1 MKISM
6 KSFVFAAAV
15 LLFSMSNSFAA
26 VDMYLKIIDA
36 SGKSQI
42 VQVKCPDGSCAMTVS
57 GLAPGKCTILLCDQ
71 QGRLMKAKEKANRCK
86 CTCNIT
92 YYSSD
97 VKSPRDLATGQAS
110 GKIASTTTT
119 EVSSASAP
127 RDVAT
132 GHASGKRQH
141 VPIMISKVVDDTER
155 TFVASGDVDGDSI
168 TFQKIEWTWSD
179 GSKSAM
185 DDWSTN

>member
-1 MKISM
+1 M
-6 KSFVFAAAV
+6 
-15 LLFSMSNSFAA
+15 LLFCISNSFAA

-42 VQVKCPDGSCAMTVS
+42 VKVKCPDGSCATTIT
-57 GLAPGKCTILLCDQ
+57 GIAPGKCTILLCDQ

-86 CTCNIT
+86 CTCSIS
-92 YYSSD
+92 YQSD

-110 GKIASTTTT
+110 GKIASSTTS
-119 EVSSASAP
+119 EVSSVSSP
-127 RDVAT
+127 RDIAT
-132 GHASGKRQH
+132 GQASGKRQYQP
-141 VPIMISKVVDDTER
+141 VIIRKVVDDTER
-155 TFVASGDVDGDSI
+155 TFVATGDVDGNSI